1 MEGEKRVRAVHRPMA
16 RWVCRFLAMRFPSA
30 GVAASLTIAL
40 ACAAGARGAEA
51 QSAKFPHGTLTFIS
65 DKAWIQP
72 AGEFVI
78 GAHFTLEP
86 GWHIYWVNPGD
97 SGEPPRFTWKLPA
110 GISAGAA
117 EWPAP
122 RRLGSATVADFGYD
136 RDVTLLIP
144 MKAGANAGAS
154 GSANLSAEVRLLI
167 CREVCIPG
175 RTSAALNV
183 PIKAGAAPVNKNS
196 AALINAARQQVP
208 EKLPAG
214 WRANASPTKDGYLLS
229 VQGGGK
235 AKGAKF
241 FPLVPS
247 QIENAAPQQFAEK
260 ANGFVL
266 TLKRSEELEKPI
278 SRLKGVIEFPDGK
291 AYVVDA
297 PVVPAG

>member
-1 MEGEKRVRAVHRPMA
+1 
-16 RWVCRFLAMRFPSA
+16 MRLPSA

-40 ACAAGARGAEA
+40 ACAAGARNAEA
-51 QSAKFPHGTLTFIS
+51 QSAKFPHGTLTFVS

-72 AGEFVI
+72 GGEFVI

-97 SGEPPRFTWKLPA
+97 SGEPPKFSWKLPP
-110 GISAGAA
+110 GYSAGAA
-117 EWPAP
+117 QWPAP

-144 MKAGANAGAS
+144 IKAGANTAVS
-154 GSANLSAEVRLLI
+154 GSANLSADVRLLI

-175 RTSAALNV
+175 KTSAALSV
-183 PIKAGAAPVNKNS
+183 PIKAGPAPADKNGE
-196 AALINAARQQVP
+196 ALINTARQHLP

-235 AKGAKF
+235 REGVKF

-247 QIENAAPQQFAEK
+247 QIENAAPQEFAEK
-260 ANGFVL
+260 PNGFSL

-291 AYVVDA
+291 AYAVDA
-297 PVVPAG
+297 PVLPAG